1 MAESKLSCAVLA
13 DRSLALTEGIRGL
26 LETVFETVVTVANVT
41 SLLESVARL
50 EPDMALVDVSLASD
64 GNLHWME
71 ELRTRCPEVK
81 MVALSVHDQ
90 PGVERAAVR
99 AGCDGFVLK
108 RDIAIELLATIDS
121 VMN

>member
-1 MAESKLSCAVLA
+1 
-13 DRSLALTEGIRGL
+13 
-26 LETVFETVVTVANVT
+26 
-41 SLLESVARL
+41 
-50 EPDMALVDVSLASD
+50 
-64 GNLHWME
+64 ME